1 MLVELNAITREMKI
15 EGGFG
20 QVSWA
25 SFGQVLG
32 RFWAGFGQVLA
43 VIFVCPI
50 ACLDVQLSNCCTADF
65 AHSQETKKKKKNQT
79 CGA

>member
-43 VIFVCPI
+43 VVIRAV
-50 ACLDVQLSNCCTADF
+50 SNLR
-65 AHSQETKKKKKNQT
+65 K
-79 CGA
+79 